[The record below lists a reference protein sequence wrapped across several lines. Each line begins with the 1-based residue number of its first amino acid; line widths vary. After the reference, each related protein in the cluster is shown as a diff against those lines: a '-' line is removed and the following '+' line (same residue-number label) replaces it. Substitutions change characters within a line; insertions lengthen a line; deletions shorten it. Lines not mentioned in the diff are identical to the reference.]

1 MLVLDIQKLKNA
13 INHIKDA
20 VAEQGNT
27 SNLANNIASIKQ
39 AFESHWQENYIPLAE
54 KILDKLNEGI
64 PTPVLTVCGQ
74 GTREIRFT
82 RYLAYYL
89 DPSKSHGLGNRVLKS
104 VLGTIAKEFNPDWAE
119 NCEIIPEK
127 RLGNYPDGQGKEA
140 GCFCDIGITG
150 DSFAIIIEQKIL
162 SGESMGRTTG
172 LSQLIQYAEVLKEN
186 QNYMGKQVIK
196 VFLTPSGEVPVK
208 AKAVGWI
215 GMSYGEVIENC
226 YEILKKAH
234 LTATARENLRSFLV
248 DLIIGPYED
257 TEELQELK
265 SLALKL
271 VTGDFI
277 MKDVISFSSITND
290 NRMLINVI
298 LEGES

>member
-1 MLVLDIQKLKNA
+1 
-13 INHIKDA
+13 
-20 VAEQGNT
+20 
-27 SNLANNIASIKQ
+27 
-39 AFESHWQENYIPLAE
+39 
-54 KILDKLNEGI
+54 
-64 PTPVLTVCGQ
+64 
-74 GTREIRFT
+74 
-82 RYLAYYL
+82 
-89 DPSKSHGLGNRVLKS
+89 
-104 VLGTIAKEFNPDWAE
+104 
-119 NCEIIPEK
+119 
-127 RLGNYPDGQGKEA
+127 
-140 GCFCDIGITG
+140 
-150 DSFAIIIEQKIL
+150 
-162 SGESMGRTTG
+162 
-172 LSQLIQYAEVLKEN
+172 
-186 QNYMGKQVIK
+186 
-196 VFLTPSGEVPVK
+196 
-208 AKAVGWI
+208 
-215 GMSYGEVIENC
+215 MSYGEVIENC